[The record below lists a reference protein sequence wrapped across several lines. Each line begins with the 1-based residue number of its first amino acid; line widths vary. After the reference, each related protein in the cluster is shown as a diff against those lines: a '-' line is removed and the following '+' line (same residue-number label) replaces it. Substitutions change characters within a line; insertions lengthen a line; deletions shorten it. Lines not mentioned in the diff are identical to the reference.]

1 MKQSILLIF
10 LFSFLFIGFQSI
22 AQETTEKQKQ
32 DTIKQE
38 KPVVLPKTDTIPPPK
53 TGNDTIP
60 PPKTQPDSIP
70 PASIPQDTI
79 PVTQQQLPADTIPEV
94 IQQPV
99 RYDSLGNVITEMPT
113 DTIPPVGNQTDLLD
127 SLRAEIP
134 TDSSGM
140 ANSTNVPLLPPAFVS
155 SLGVQVDYG
164 KFSSF
169 FLGFETKYE
178 AGIFVKFKNRYQV
191 VMDIGKSALSPVDVL
206 DDNDYRAAGTYMR
219 AGADYVMA
227 KDPSNRVFG
236 GLRYGKSN
244 FSDQA
249 QFFGE
254 DPYLEQYP
262 IGLRR
267 DGFTADWFEVV
278 LGTEGQFMEN
288 LDIGFLIRMR
298 ILYQFEQVGEGELPV
313 YRIPGYGRPE
323 DKTSPALNIFMR
335 YGIRFK
341 STAEKK
347 FEALQKEDL

>member
-22 AQETTEKQKQ
+22 AQVTTENQKQ
-32 DTIKQE
+32 DTIKQV
-38 KPVVLPKTDTIPPPK
+38 KPVVLPLSDTIPPPK

-79 PVTQQQLPADTIPEV
+79 PIIPQKSPTDTIPEV
-94 IQQPV
+94 IQPPV
-99 RYDSLGNVITEMPT
+99 RYDSLGNVIQEMLT
-113 DTIPPVGNQTDLLD
+113 DTIPPVGNQTELLD

-134 TDSSGM
+134 TDSTAQGD
-140 ANSTNVPLLPPAFVS
+140 STKVPLPPPAFIS
-155 SLGVQVDYG
+155 AIGVQVDYG

-169 FLGFETKYE
+169 FLDFETKYE
-178 AGIFVKFKNRYQV
+178 AGIFVKFQNRYQV
-191 VMDIGKSALSPVDVL
+191 VMDIGRSALSPVDVL

-219 AGADYVMA
+219 AGVDYVLA
-227 KDPSNRVFG
+227 KDPANRLFG

-254 DPYLEQYP
+254 DINLERYP
-262 IGLRR
+262 VGMRR
-267 DGFTADWFEVV
+267 DGFTADWFELV
-278 LGTEGQFMEN
+278 LGTEGQFMGN

-298 ILYQFEQVGEGELPV
+298 ILYQFEQVGEGEIPV
-313 YRIPGYGRPE
+313 YRIPGYGRAE

-335 YGIRFK
+335 YGIRFQSK
-341 STAEKK
+341 EEKKAEK
-347 FEALQKEDL
+347 LIKED